1 MPTSWPSRGVV
12 EMNLHYNDVLVLC
25 APHGSPSP
33 ACSHYLQLLQMH
45 GALIQYSVCYAEVS
59 LTRCVQAA
67 AAYQTL
73 RDHPQLRWVFW
84 LDWDMTAH
92 VESLEALIMVA
103 ERLTLNDER
112 SMTPTLSGA
121 YINRHDIRHASTR
134 LAAHCCKDNVT
145 LDVDIPAVNREDKT
159 VAGGTSF
166 AATVALCGMGC
177 LLQSREVFM
186 LHCDESEHFCYPT
199 EDFLVPM
206 VCQSSRIHASELGQF
221 VAIDPNADRYY
232 WQNEDFDY
240 SVRELDHGRL
250 VYVVD
255 IPWGHEFNR
264 VTYPNEKTVFPGYLP
279 PVVDPKPDQ

>member
-1 MPTSWPSRGVV
+1 MK
-12 EMNLHYNDVLVLC
+12 LQYADVLVLC

-33 ACSHYLQLLQMH
+33 ACAHYLQLLQMH
-45 GALIQYSVCYAEVS
+45 GALVQFSVCYAEVG

-92 VESLEALIMVA
+92 VESLEVLIMVA
-103 ERLTLNDER
+103 ERLTLNDDR
-112 SMTPTLSGA
+112 AMTPTVSGA
-121 YINRHDIRHASTR
+121 YVNRHDVRNGRTR
-134 LAAHCCKDNVT
+134 LAAHSCKDCITV
-145 LDVDIPAVNREDKT
+145 DVAIPAIIREE
-159 VAGGTSF
+159 ANGPLPSRGPQSY

-199 EDFLVPM
+199 EDYLVPL
-206 VCQSSRIHASELGQF
+206 VCQSFRIHASELGQY
-221 VAIDPNADRYY
+221 VAIDASADRYY

-240 SVRELDHGRL
+240 SVRELEKGRT

-255 IPWGHEFNR
+255 IPWGHEFMR
-264 VTYPNEKTVFPGYLP
+264 ATYPDEKTVFPGYLP
-279 PVVDPKPDQ
+279 PPPNTTIDWLGT